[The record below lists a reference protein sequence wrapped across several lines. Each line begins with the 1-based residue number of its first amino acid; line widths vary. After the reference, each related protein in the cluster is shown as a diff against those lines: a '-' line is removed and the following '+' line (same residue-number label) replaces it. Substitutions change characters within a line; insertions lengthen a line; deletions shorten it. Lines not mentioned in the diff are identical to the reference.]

1 MPPSNYANAPKS
13 PTTSSKV
20 SQQTMA
26 LDLTDHFLIAMPA
39 MTDPNFAGTLIYVVE
54 HGKKGAMG
62 VVVNRP
68 IELTMSDLFDRIDLK
83 LTDQPIASQAVL
95 LGGPVQN
102 DRGFVLHRPAGQ
114 WSSSVRVNEQVALTS
129 SKDVLE
135 SVAKGE
141 GPLDVVVAL
150 GYAGWGAGQLEDEI
164 AQNAWLTVQG
174 DAKILFESPASE
186 RQHLAFDLLGIDPN
200 LMSSN
205 AGHA

>member
-1 MPPSNYANAPKS
+1 MSSSNYINPPK
-13 PTTSSKV
+13 TIATASKV
-20 SQQTMA
+20 SQPAIAM
-26 LDLTDHFLIAMPA
+26 DLTDHFLIAMPA
-39 MTDPNFAGTLIYVVE
+39 MTDPNFAGTLIYIVE

-83 LTDQPIASQAVL
+83 LEHQPIASQVVL

-102 DRGFVLHRPAGQ
+102 DRGFVLHRPPGQ
-114 WSSSVRVNEQVALTS
+114 WSSSIRVNDQVALTS

-141 GPLDVVVAL
+141 GPQDIVVAL
-150 GYAGWGAGQLEDEI
+150 GYAGWGAGQLENEI
-164 AQNAWLTVQG
+164 AQNAWLTVPG
-174 DAKILFESPASE
+174 DANILFESLPAD
-186 RQHLAFDLLGIDPN
+186 RQSLAFDLLGIDPL
-200 LMSSN
+200 LMSAN

>member
-1 MPPSNYANAPKS
+1 MSSSNYVNPPK
-13 PTTSSKV
+13 PAAAASKV
-20 SQQTMA
+20 SQQVTS

-39 MTDPNFAGTLIYVVE
+39 MTDPNFAGTLIYIVE

-62 VVVNRP
+62 VVINRP

-83 LTDQPIASQAVL
+83 LEHQPFADQAVL

-102 DRGFVLHRPAGQ
+102 DRGFVLHRPAGE
-114 WSSSVRVNEQVALTS
+114 WSSSIRVNDHVALTS

-135 SVAKGE
+135 SVANGM
-141 GPLDVVVAL
+141 GPKDVVVAL
-150 GYAGWGAGQLEDEI
+150 GYAGWGAGQLENEI
-164 AQNAWLTVQG
+164 AQNAWLTVPG
-174 DAKILFESPASE
+174 DAKILFESAPSE
-186 RQHLAFDLLGIDPN
+186 RQHLAFDLLGIDPL

>member
-1 MPPSNYANAPKS
+1 MSLPNSANPPTKDQLP
-13 PTTSSKV
+13 SKV
-20 SQQTMA
+20 SQPDMS

-68 IELTMSDLFDRIDLK
+68 IELTMADLFERIDLK
-83 LTDQPIASQAVL
+83 LIQHPIAQQSVL

-102 DRGFVLHRPAGQ
+102 DRGFVLHRPTGD
-114 WSSSVRVNEQVALTS
+114 WSSSIRVNDHVALTS

-135 SVAKGE
+135 SLAKGE
-141 GPLDVVVAL
+141 GPTDVVVAL

-164 AQNAWLTVQG
+164 AQNAWLTVPG
-174 DAKILFESPASE
+174 DAKILFESPPAQ
-186 RQHLAFDLLGIDPN
+186 RQHLAFDLLGIDPL